1 MQEPLLSEQG
11 RSRLTKRRWW
21 CVLSVL
27 LLLSIAVVAAALF
40 VLLVWHLEPCV
51 NCGGPVPRCTAGTGA
66 EFPRSSS
73 ASNLTI
79 PYNFFVTDRAFEGAT
94 KEVWE
99 NNFAAFPDFFNLTN
113 FVFNDDASMSCS
125 AKRIGR
131 ELSEAGVVEN
141 AYEAFLNL
149 RPPAFRADLWRYMML
164 WSHGGVYADSKMML
178 RMDPREWIDFERDTL
193 VLVKDRVFGYWNA
206 MMAAKP
212 RSFALEET
220 LRLVVKNVLAHLYP
234 HSVLQITG
242 PKALAMA
249 IGLSTVG
256 CHGGY
261 CSWTCPTNLSSA
273 VLAHEVPRIQ
283 SYFNGSF
290 VKDSCTGSVIGQSNV
305 EVHRNDKSS
314 KAGYYNLYYY
324 HEVYCDEPG
333 PALCPNVCPDS

>member
-1 MQEPLLSEQG
+1 M
-11 RSRLTKRRWW
+11 
-21 CVLSVL
+21 
-27 LLLSIAVVAAALF
+27 
-40 VLLVWHLEPCV
+40 
-51 NCGGPVPRCTAGTGA
+51 
-66 EFPRSSS
+66 
-73 ASNLTI
+73 
-79 PYNFFVTDRAFEGAT
+79 
-94 KEVWE
+94 
-99 NNFAAFPDFFNLTN
+99 
-113 FVFNDDASMSCS
+113 
-125 AKRIGR
+125 
-131 ELSEAGVVEN
+131 VEN

-193 VLVKDRVFGYWNA
+193 VLVKDRVLGYWNA

-212 RSFALEET
+212 RSFALEDT

-234 HSVLQITG
+234 HNVLLITG
-242 PKALAMA
+242 PEALAQA

-256 CHGGY
+256 CDGGN

-290 VKDSCTGSVIGQSNV
+290 VKDSCTGSVIAQSNV

-314 KAGYYNLYYY
+314 KAGYYNLYYD

-333 PALCPNVCPDS
+333 PALCPDICPDS